1 MRKTIIVLFLLVS
14 VLASAQERAEVEL
27 QTTEGNIR
35 IALFNETPQHRD
47 NFMKLVRMQFYDSLL
62 VHRVIKDF
70 MIQSGDL
77 TSRNAKLGQLLGAG
91 ELDYT
96 IEPEFRLP
104 QIFHRRGVVA
114 AARESDRVN
123 PERRSGAAQFYIVW
137 GKIYDDKR
145 LARVQERLDSAT
157 NGQVKLTPEM
167 IETYKT
173 VGGTPHLDGQYT
185 VFGEVTEGLDVVDRI
200 QQMATDKNDRPIKDV
215 RILSV
220 RIISDPFAPNPVS
233 KPQPKKVVKSQNKVF
248 TVVYAT
254 SDDGFLNVRDGA
266 SMKNRVLT
274 QLYGPMH
281 GMGSGVLLEHGK
293 NWSKISVGNIVGW
306 VYNKYLGFQTWYD
319 GKGDTVMIANRD
331 EMPIYGESYV
341 DADEYPLFTTV
352 KKGTIIADQFYYFNG
367 YYELHTGHDHLF
379 IKPEDVILRPKSE

>member
-77 TSRNAKLGQLLGAG
+77 TSRNAKPGQLLGAG

-114 AARESDRVN
+114 AARDSDRVN

-220 RIISDPFAPNPVS
+220 RIISDPFAPKPVS

-367 YYELHTGHDHLF
+367 YYELHTGHDYLF

>member
-1 MRKTIIVLFLLVS
+1 MRETIIVLLLLVCA
-14 VLASAQERAEVEL
+14 LASAQERAEVEL
-27 QTTEGNIR
+27 ETTEGNIR

-77 TSRNAKLGQLLGAG
+77 TSRNAKPGQMLGAG

-104 QIFHRRGVVA
+104 QIYHRRGVVA
-114 AARESDRVN
+114 AARESDKVN

-185 VFGEVTEGLDVVDRI
+185 VFGEVTEGLDVVDHI
-200 QQMATDKNDRPIKDV
+200 QQMATDKNDRPIQDV

-220 RIISDPFAPNPVS
+220 RIISDPFAPKPVPKS
-233 KPQPKKVVKSQNKVF
+233 QPKKVVKSQN
-248 TVVYAT
+248 
-254 SDDGFLNVRDGA
+254 R
-266 SMKNRVLT
+266 
-274 QLYGPMH
+274 
-281 GMGSGVLLEHGK
+281 
-293 NWSKISVGNIVGW
+293 
-306 VYNKYLGFQTWYD
+306 
-319 GKGDTVMIANRD
+319 
-331 EMPIYGESYV
+331 
-341 DADEYPLFTTV
+341 
-352 KKGTIIADQFYYFNG
+352 
-367 YYELHTGHDHLF
+367 
-379 IKPEDVILRPKSE
+379 KSAKR